1 MEIGVDSIILLVSFI
16 CFVLAALGVAARVNL
31 VAIGL
36 ALWVLVALLTSTGT
50 LT

>member
-1 MEIGVDSIILLVSFI
+1 MGVDSILLLISFI
-16 CFVLAALGVAARVNL
+16 CFVLAALGLVARVNL

>member
-1 MEIGVDSIILLVSFI
+1 
-16 CFVLAALGVAARVNL
+16 VLAALGVAARINL

-36 ALWVLVALLTSTGT
+36 ALWVLVALLQSTGT